1 MAELYARTRASMERQ
16 GMTMAPLNVLID
28 SHAESIGTVLV
39 TNDQAVR
46 LVGNLR
52 VEDWTEA
59 DLWMLVY
66 A

>member
-1 MAELYARTRASMERQ
+1 MERQ